1 MIKVTAEQLRKL
13 APNARSAYR
22 QAFAEADVVLARH
35 GINDNALRLSHFMA
49 QVLHECGGL
58 TLQEEDMNYRA
69 ATIVKTWPKR
79 FKTVAEAQPYA
90 HNPQKLANKV
100 YGGRMGN
107 TGPNDG
113 WRYIGRGMLQ
123 ITGRESYEKYG
134 AALGVDLKNNPELA
148 FSAEW
153 ALKIAAAEW
162 AASRCNAPA
171 DADDIRK
178 VTRAIN
184 GGEIGLPSRRI
195 WLAKTKQVWL

>member
-1 MIKVTAEQLRKL
+1 MISITAEQLRKL

-22 QAFAEADVVLARH
+22 QAFTEADAVLARH

-69 ATIVKTWPKR
+69 ATIVRTWPKR
-79 FKTVAEAQPYA
+79 FSSVEAARPFA

-113 WRYIGRGMLQ
+113 WRYIGRGLLQ
-123 ITGRESYEKYG
+123 ITGRESYKKYG
-134 AALGVDLKNNPELA
+134 RALSIDLENNPELA

-153 ALKIAAAEW
+153 ALKIAAEEW
-162 AASRCNAPA
+162 AASRCNTPA
-171 DADDIRK
+171 DADDIRR
-178 VTRAIN
+178 VTIAIN
-184 GGEIGLPSRRI
+184 GAEIGLPSRRN
-195 WLAKTKQVWL
+195 WLAKTKQVWS